1 MGPIEV
7 DPLMSHHENAMVLA
21 QQFKHLPQLVGNQKY
36 VVVPETE
43 DGQACPPMFLD
54 NDQLVHLQA
63 MANAQAHLVVQ
74 QQSSSGQPDVNMEEQ
89 QEQQQGNFYNP
100 YLQENFDNYSYYQG
114 INQDDVQFGGTDF
127 PPFRG
132 QMFPHQGA
140 LNLDGRAGVQDIS
153 GVIQNNDNT
162 EAGVIVANAMVSSPS
177 VEEELAQLQMADS
190 DTDEPKHHKADIAA
204 AALTSSSNYDSQDS
218 PFNQDNK

>member
-1 MGPIEV
+1 MIIYHNIV
-7 DPLMSHHENAMVLA
+7 SIYS
-21 QQFKHLPQLVGNQKY
+21 Q
-36 VVVPETE
+36 
-43 DGQACPPMFLD
+43 MFLD